1 MKIYDI
7 VMMDVTDKTNLG
19 VFNLKKRLLSISL
32 AAGIIGLS
40 ACSNGGSDA
49 VVKSDAGDI
58 TKDELYDAMKEKYGT
73 TVLQSLLY
81 EKVLEDK
88 YDVSDEELD
97 ERVDSIK
104 SQLGDNF
111 ELALQQYGYKDEDEL
126 RSMIKT
132 GMLQEKAAVKEVD
145 VTEDEIKAYYDD
157 YKPEI
162 KARHILVADEKTAK
176 EVKKKLDN
184 GEKFEDLAKEYS
196 TDTAS
201 KENGGDLGWFGAN
214 TMVAEFEE
222 AAYKLDVD
230 EISDPVK
237 TENGYHIIQVTD
249 KKKKGKYED
258 VKDDMEYEL
267 KVSKLTSDTI
277 NSAMEKEL
285 KDADV
290 KIEDKDLESLLD
302 ATSTSGSTNTT
313 SGS

>member
-1 MKIYDI
+1 LKIYDI

>member
-1 MKIYDI
+1 
-7 VMMDVTDKTNLG
+7 MMDVTDKTNLG